1 MCASQRRKR
10 KGSQAMNKIIHGGTQ
25 ITTVFHFVDDD
36 ENVIETKN
44 APQLIKVLCEAEFVE
59 AYKQVVETKSQL
71 EAQCQ
76 AQSE

>member
-25 ITTVFHFVDDD
+25 ITTVYHFVDDD
-36 ENVIETKN
+36 GNVVETKN
-44 APQLIKVLCEAEFVE
+44 AQQVIKVLAEDEYIE
-59 AYKQVVETKSQL
+59 AYKQIVEAKSQL

-76 AQSE
+76 VQSE

>member
-1 MCASQRRKR
+1 MCASQRQKR

-25 ITTVFHFVDDD
+25 ITTVFHLVDDD
-36 ENVIETKN
+36 GNVVETKN
-44 APQLIKVLCEAEFVE
+44 AQQVIQVLRESEFIE
-59 AYKQVVETKSQL
+59 AYKQIVEAKSQL

>member
-10 KGSQAMNKIIHGGTQ
+10 KGSQAMTKIIHGGTQ
-25 ITTVFHFVDDD
+25 ITTVFHYVDDD
-36 ENVIETKN
+36 GNVVETKN
-44 APQLIKVLCEAEFVE
+44 AQQLIKVLNEAEFIE
-59 AYKQVVETKSQL
+59 AYKQVIKVKEQL